1 MFELTA
7 RRLENPVVQ
16 LRELS
21 NRLSRLFEGDAPRWR
36 FGDVG
41 GTLTSAWVPPCDVFE
56 DRDAIRIVAEIPGVK
71 SKDVEISLENN
82 LLTIRGEKKQENR
95 DESGQ
100 VHRYERTYG
109 VFERTFALPSTVNV
123 DKIEARY
130 DDGVLTVTLP
140 KVEQAHPRQIKVK
153 AS

>member
-1 MFELTA
+1 MFELTT
-7 RRLENPVVQ
+7 RRFDNPVAQ

-21 NRLSRLFEGDAPRWR
+21 NRLSRVFESDTPAWP
-36 FGDVG
+36 FSDFG

-56 DRDAIRIVAEIPGVK
+56 GKDAIEIVAEIPGVNP
-71 SKDVEISLENN
+71 KDVQISLENN
-82 LLTIRGEKKQENR
+82 LLTIRGEKKQEAK

-100 VHRYERTYG
+100 LHRYERTYG
-109 VFERTFALPSTVNV
+109 VFERTFSLPSTVNP

-130 DDGVLTVTLP
+130 SNGVLTVTLP
-140 KVEQAHPRQIKVK
+140 KAEQARPRQIKVK